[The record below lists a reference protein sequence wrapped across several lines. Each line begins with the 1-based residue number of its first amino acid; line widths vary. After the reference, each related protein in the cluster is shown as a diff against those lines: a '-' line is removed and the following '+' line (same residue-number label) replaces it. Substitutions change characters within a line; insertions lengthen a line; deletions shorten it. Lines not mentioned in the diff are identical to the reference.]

1 MRDVGWTL
9 IDHFQRLGFDHESQK
24 FLVRFSLQNDGFSI
38 KTIVKKDFIRRHFC
52 KAFVTK
58 DQTIV
63 NITDVP
69 NEQMVVGYDVAKGS
83 GPNLLETTMRHN
95 AGERGLPMGLPR
107 R

>member
-1 MRDVGWTL
+1 MR
-9 IDHFQRLGFDHESQK
+9 R
-24 FLVRFSLQNDGFSI
+24 N
-38 KTIVKKDFIRRHFC
+38 FIRCHFC

-69 NEQMVVGYDVAKGS
+69 NEQMVVGYDVAKGV
-83 GPNLLETTMRHN
+83 GPNLLADGNHHEHN